1 MNFLLFKCAIVARTP
16 LPPKKSATISLGLEL
31 AKIIRSINGYGFSVA
46 YSTLLTPSTGYLE
59 ATANC
64 HQSSGIL
71 PLLFKSYVSETNP
84 DPTKPLLK
92 FSNVFA
98 L

>member
-46 YSTLLTPSTGYLE
+46 YSTLLSPSTGYLE
-59 ATANC
+59 ATANYPGDLVKIIND
-64 HQSSGIL
+64 SGH
-71 PLLFKSYVSETNP
+71 
-84 DPTKPLLK
+84 TKQQI
-92 FSNVFA
+92 FQCI
-98 L
+98 